1 MTNIAIENDHRNSGF
16 SHWKWWLSIVMWQFT
31 RGYVQLLGLD
41 ERVETDPSVPL
52 NKLWSGRS
60 VTFRSQRFTSQP
72 SSTSEQWTGQ
82 VWMYMYLPV
91 CQKMIFWKIARWT
104 RTPKSLGLSSPSK
117 CLTLGYPWI
126 STIFRQTQNNCHIY
140 IHTPFYIPILLISSW
155 LDIPSFSHKI
165 TVISP
170 YSWPNQPQVGPSA
183 WPKSESLFI
192 LHRLQRA
199 PGFFGMF
206 RMPFSPDCMVP
217 KHICIHMYT
226 LCVCVYVCMYVCM
239 DGWMDGWMD
248 GRMYVCMYVCICMYV
263 RTYVCIHIYIF
274 K

>member
-1 MTNIAIENDHRNSGF
+1 MLI
-16 SHWKWWLSIVMWQFT
+16 
-31 RGYVQLLGLD
+31 Y
-41 ERVETDPSVPL
+41 
-52 NKLWSGRS
+52 
-60 VTFRSQRFTSQP
+60 QR
-72 SSTSEQWTGQ
+72 
-82 VWMYMYLPV
+82 V

-170 YSWPNQPQVGPSA
+170 YFLA
-183 WPKSESLFI
+183 KST
-192 LHRLQRA
+192 
-199 PGFFGMF
+199 PGRTF
-206 RMPFSPDCMVP
+206 RMAKEWKASSSCTGCRGHLDFWECLECHSAQIAWFQNIYVY
-217 KHICIHMYT
+217 ICIHYVY
-226 LCVCVYVCMYVCM
+226 VCMCVCMYVCM
-239 DGWMDGWMD
+239 DGWMDGWME
-248 GRMYVCMYVCICMYV
+248 GCMYVCMHACMHVCMYMYVC
-263 RTYVCIHIYIF
+263 TYVCIHIYIYIQIVIYIYQIMYDKF